1 MRSGADCD
9 GEMRRVEAG
18 MERSGGVGH
27 GGDGK
32 RRHGNA
38 GAARAFRRG
47 TMRHGKVTQAAKGT
61 IGTGELRSGR
71 QGKSGLSSGRMTRRV
86 GVRQARQKWK
96 GRAWSDVATQAR
108 FNFNYSLTI
117 FLMAKKSYVYKK
129 TAFVRRGV
137 KAQDAG
143 EELERISKE
152 HGEVTPPLVVD
163 EARPEESPIHEV
175 FEWDDYVAAESH
187 REHQARQLIRSIQ
200 VVKPE
205 GNTEPVFI
213 HIHSEQAYLPTKTVV
228 NDVDFFAE
236 AKRSAEKRLQEASAS
251 LNQLK
256 SIAKRGQKQKVQTA
270 INFLSK
276 AQDQLVE

>member
-1 MRSGADCD
+1 MKARQARCVKVA
-9 GEMRRVEAG
+9 RR
-18 MERSGGVGH
+18 
-27 GGDGK
+27 
-32 RRHGNA
+32 
-38 GAARAFRRG
+38 
-47 TMRHGKVTQAAKGT
+47 KVVQ
-61 IGTGELRSGR
+61 GELRSGR
-71 QGKSGLSSGRMTRRV
+71 H
-86 GVRQARQKWK
+86 GVTGNGCKGEAKQARL
-96 GRAWSDVATQAR
+96 
-108 FNFNYSLTI
+108 NFNYSLTI
-117 FLMAKKSYVYKK
+117 FLMAKKNYVYKK

-137 KAQDAG
+137 KAQTAG

-152 HGEVTPPLVVD
+152 HGEITPPLVVD

-175 FEWDDYVAAESH
+175 FEWDDYVAAEHH
-187 REHQARQLIRSIQ
+187 REHQARQLIRSIE

-236 AKRSAEKRLQEASAS
+236 AKRSAEKRLEEASAS

>member
-1 MRSGADCD
+1 MAWQ
-9 GEMRRVEAG
+9 VW
-18 MERSGGVGH
+18 
-27 GGDGK
+27 
-32 RRHGNA
+32 
-38 GAARAFRRG
+38 
-47 TMRHGKVTQAAKGT
+47 
-61 IGTGELRSGR
+61 SGR
-71 QGKSGLSSGRMTRRV
+71 
-86 GVRQARQKWK
+86 W
-96 GRAWSDVATQAR
+96 AWYDLDRTGTETQAR

-117 FLMAKKSYVYKK
+117 FLMAKKNYVYKK
-129 TAFVRRGV
+129 TAFVRGGV

-163 EARPEESPIHEV
+163 EARPEESPIHDV
-175 FEWDDYVAAESH
+175 FEWDDYVAAEHH

-228 NDVDFFAE
+228 NNVDLYEE
-236 AKRSAEKRLQEASAS
+236 AKRSAERRLQEASAS
-251 LNQLK
+251 LAQLK
-256 SIAKRGQKQKVQTA
+256 SIADRGKKQKVQTA

-276 AQDQLVE
+276 AQAQLVE

>member
-1 MRSGADCD
+1 MRQVWCD
-9 GEMRRVEAG
+9 GARVERRVEAGGERCDQERKGRAELGQAG

-47 TMRHGKVTQAAKGT
+47 TMRHGKVTQA
-61 IGTGELRSGR
+61 
-71 QGKSGLSSGRMTRRV
+71 RRV
-86 GVRQARQKWK
+86 EVCPDTDGQGESR
-96 GRAWSDVATQAR
+96 QAR

-117 FLMAKKSYVYKK
+117 FLMAKKNYVYKK

-137 KAQDAG
+137 KAQTAG

-152 HGEVTPPLVVD
+152 HGEITPPLVVD

>member
-1 MRSGADCD
+1 
-9 GEMRRVEAG
+9 
-18 MERSGGVGH
+18 
-27 GGDGK
+27 
-32 RRHGNA
+32 
-38 GAARAFRRG
+38 
-47 TMRHGKVTQAAKGT
+47 
-61 IGTGELRSGR
+61 
-71 QGKSGLSSGRMTRRV
+71 
-86 GVRQARQKWK
+86 
-96 GRAWSDVATQAR
+96 
-108 FNFNYSLTI
+108 
-117 FLMAKKSYVYKK
+117 MAKKNYVYKK

-137 KAQDAG
+137 KAQTAG

-175 FEWDDYVAAESH
+175 FEWDDYVAAEHH
-187 REHQARQLIRSIQ
+187 REHQARQLIRSIE

-236 AKRSAEKRLQEASAS
+236 AKRSAEKRLEEASAS